1 MTSLMILAANLVPKE
16 NFPLDKTLMSHSII
30 GNLITSIIMIAFI
43 ALIAWIVYEAFDEK
57 KE

>member
-1 MTSLMILAANLVPKE
+1 MANLIILAANLVPKE
-16 NFPLDKTLMSHSII
+16 SFPLDKTLASHSII
-30 GNLITSIIMIAFI
+30 GNLITSIIIIAFI